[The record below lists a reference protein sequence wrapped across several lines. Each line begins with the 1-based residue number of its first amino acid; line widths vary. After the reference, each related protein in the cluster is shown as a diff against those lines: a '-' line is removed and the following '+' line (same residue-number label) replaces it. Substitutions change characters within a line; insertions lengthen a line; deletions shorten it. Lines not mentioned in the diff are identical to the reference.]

1 MMKNM
6 RIGYEVP
13 ETVPEEQT
21 SRSNTVDIFIPP
33 IPIKQ
38 IDEKKKGEMPPRPPN
53 RNKSIN

>member
-1 MMKNM
+1 M